1 MQNNICIIGVKLNA
15 RIFLLSHIFTL
26 RDTCAI
32 FLKTLPDIN
41 QALLQFIDIVN
52 LLELL
57 LHTSPYFVGNWV
69 QICDV
74 GW

>member
-52 LLELL
+52 LLEVA
-57 LHTSPYFVGNWV
+57 SAYFPLFCRQLGS
-69 QICDV
+69 DL
-74 GW
+74 